1 MVWKNKLDVWKFVV
15 LLGKRVVF
23 LENKIIFRG
32 RESKMMVKT
41 SGKGIREV
49 SEAVAWGE
57 SSPVA
62 ISNGGAFMRNHI
74 RLKY

>member
-1 MVWKNKLDVWKFVV
+1 
-15 LLGKRVVF
+15 
-23 LENKIIFRG
+23 
-32 RESKMMVKT
+32 MMVKT